1 MLDSAGQRA
10 VYFGTLA
17 IYVYDIGDEA
27 AEAACIAMLSR
38 AGLATDSD
46 IAQAFGCHRN
56 TVARKA
62 ERLTNEGM
70 AAVIPARRGPKG
82 PSKATDEV
90 LAVLKE
96 HAASLASPALRS
108 LISEQTG
115 VTLSEAYVR
124 VLAATQRA
132 TFHQQT
138 LGHGATDEGAGGTD
152 DVAGS
157 DQGEAADHPRAVTD
171 SAAAHHEADELGAD
185 SPSATLA
192 DGTDPRSEPEVSS
205 DPPAI
210 LPKRTSGRYMGLALY
225 YPALAAV
232 GLLEA
237 AGATFALPRSK
248 RFGVRA
254 TTLSMFFMTLLSKT
268 TLEAAKHLRRAEF
281 GAMVGSGRAPCVKT
295 LRRKLSELADQAKAS
310 DFGVTLARR
319 WVEAGIIA
327 TAYLYVD
334 GHLKLYTGK
343 RRLQEVWNSQRRM
356 PLPGVHTY
364 FVGDSEGKP
373 LLFLTEDLSA
383 NLGKAMPQ
391 VIAAIE
397 EVLGDRHF
405 AVVFDRGGFDGKLFD
420 WLTERKVDFITYQ
433 RGTPKLDDGLFSRHE
448 CRFEGRRV
456 RFWLAEDMVMVA
468 KSGPWRRIVV
478 RTKSGHQT
486 PIITNLGHSVP
497 AARVACLMFARWR
510 QENLF
515 KYMGEHHGLDELVS
529 YGVEMTDP
537 DTLIPNPTR
546 KRLAR
551 QIAERRK
558 ELTALKARLGDAVL
572 SEPEDRSRSAHELK
586 VAQRGAVETLRRLEG
601 DIEALIEERRRT
613 PPRVTVSDFGRP
625 RHVMRLERKAI
636 VDRIKICAYNAEE
649 WLLDRLVDH
658 YPHPNDVRD
667 LLRSFAGLSGEIRT
681 GAGGVVVALDPPD
694 TPIHRRA
701 LRGLVEDLNAI
712 GTRFPGTEVPVSYEV
727 RMHHS
732 EVAA

>member
-17 IYVYDIGDEA
+17 IYVYDIGDDA

-38 AGLATDSD
+38 AGLATDID

-90 LAVLKE
+90 LAVVKE
-96 HAASLASPALRS
+96 HAASLSSPALRL
-108 LISEQTG
+108 LIIEETG

-132 TFHQQT
+132 TFQQQT
-138 LGHGATDEGAGGTD
+138 LGDGAPGEGAGGTD

-157 DQGEAADHPRAVTD
+157 GRGDAADDPRAVTD
-171 SAAAHHEADELGAD
+171 SAAAHPEVDEPQAD
-185 SPSATLA
+185 SPRATL
-192 DGTDPRSEPEVSS
+192 GERTDPRRGAEVSW
-205 DPPAI
+205 DPPAV
-210 LPKRTSGRYMGLALY
+210 LPKRTSGRYVGLALY

-237 AGATFALPRSK
+237 AASTFALPRSE

-295 LRRKLSELADQAKAS
+295 LRRKLAELADQAKAS

-319 WVEAGIIA
+319 WVDAGIIA

-334 GHLKLYTGK
+334 GHMKLYTGK

-364 FVGDSEGKP
+364 FVGDSAGRP

-383 NLGKAMPQ
+383 NLGKAMPR
-391 VIAAIE
+391 VIEAIE

-405 AVVFDRGGFDGKLFD
+405 TVVFDRGGFDGELFT
-420 WLTERKVDFITYQ
+420 WLAERKVDFITYQ
-433 RGTPKLDDGLFSRHE
+433 RGTPKLDDGLFARRE

-456 RFWLAEDMVMVA
+456 RFWLAEDTVMIA

-478 RTKSGHQT
+478 RTKDGHQT

-529 YGVEMTDP
+529 YGVDLTDP
-537 DTLIPNPTR
+537 DTLIPNPDR
-546 KRLAR
+546 KRLDR

-558 ELTALKARLGDAVL
+558 ELTASKARLGDAVL
-572 SEPEDRSRSAHELK
+572 SEPKDRSRSAHGLK
-586 VAQRGAVETLRRLEG
+586 VAQRGAVKTLRGLEG
-601 DIEALIEERRRT
+601 DIEALVEQRRQT
-613 PPRVTVSDFGRP
+613 PPRVTVSDLGRP

-636 VDRIKICAYNAEE
+636 VDRIKISAYNAEE
-649 WLLDRLVDH
+649 WLLDRLVIH

-667 LLRSFAGLSGEIRT
+667 LLRSFAELSGEIRT
-681 GAGGVVVALDPPD
+681 SAGGVVVALDPPD

-712 GTRFPGTEVPVSYEV
+712 GTRFPGTEVPVTYEV